1 MKILFVCTSNKDR
14 SPALEAYFSE
24 VYPDHQYRSAGVN
37 EYFTGKHGTHYIT
50 VNDICWA
57 DIIVYAE
64 DVHYDVACDKFPE
77 TEVEFKDCLVL
88 RLGEYREGQL
98 GEDYLM
104 AADGK
109 LSKHLVSQ

>member
-37 EYFTGKHGTHYIT
+37 EYFTGKHGTHYLT

-64 DVHYDVACDKFPE
+64 DVHYDVACEKFPG
-77 TEVEFKDCLVL
+77 TGIGFKDCLVL

-104 AADGK
+104 AADRK

>member
-37 EYFTGKHGTHYIT
+37 KYFTGKHGTHYLT
-50 VNDICWA
+50 VNDIGWA
-57 DIIVYAE
+57 DIIAYAE
-64 DVHYDVACDKFPE
+64 DVHYNVVCDTFTE
-77 TEVEFKDCLVL
+77 TNVQFKDCLVL
-88 RLGEYREGQL
+88 GLGEYQEGQV

-104 AADGK
+104 AADQK
-109 LSKHLVSQ
+109 MSAYLVSQ

>member
-14 SPALEAYFSE
+14 SPALEVYFSE

-37 EYFTGKHGTHYIT
+37 EYFTGKHGTHYLT
-50 VNDICWA
+50 VDDIRWA

-64 DVHYDVACDKFPE
+64 DVHYDVACEKFPG
-77 TEVEFKDCLVL
+77 TGIGFKDCLVL